1 MNIMGEYVDGLNFPI
16 CNAFKPK
23 ILDGE
28 LCYALDLKGIKS
40 EDKVES
46 VRSCMDCSLDPE
58 PHPRRPHTPGPLHRG
73 LGVQASPQD
82 RNWYRGHSNFIAKN
96 QKQK

>member
-1 MNIMGEYVDGLNFPI
+1 MEG
-16 CNAFKPK
+16 
-23 ILDGE
+23 
-28 LCYALDLKGIKS
+28 
-40 EDKVES
+40 VES
-46 VRSCMDCSLDPE
+46 IIDLDVGGTRFRTSRQTLLSDPNCMLAKMFDPESSFTVRSCMDCSLDPE

-82 RNWYRGHSNFIAKN
+82 RNWYRGHSNFIAKK